1 MVRGELAAL
10 RNAVHFQSGVSAVV
24 LDLGK
29 VSTVDAGGLGVLL
42 ELREQ
47 TQSKGIEL
55 KLMNITKLV
64 SVVLEITRLN
74 SVFEITSP
82 AEILSSVDLDRPES
96 VIELAPCA

>member
-1 MVRGELAAL
+1 
-10 RNAVHFQSGVSAVV
+10 
-24 LDLGK
+24 
-29 VSTVDAGGLGVLL
+29 VLL